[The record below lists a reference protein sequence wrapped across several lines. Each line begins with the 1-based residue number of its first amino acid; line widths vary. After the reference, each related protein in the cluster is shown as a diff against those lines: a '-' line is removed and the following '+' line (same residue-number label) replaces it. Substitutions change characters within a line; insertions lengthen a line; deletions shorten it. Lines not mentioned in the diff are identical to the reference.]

1 MSSHLYRRNGGIR
14 TRDPLL
20 PKQVRY
26 QAAPHSVFSLLC
38 CRFTLWASDHLCS
51 ALFCFHSKDS
61 GPKSKPDAVSHW
73 KGDFQWVRYLSI
85 CPDCPVR
92 GSERGVMWGCCL
104 VDDTSHTNAS
114 WRKCR
119 LSECDPVRDPRS
131 RQPMHPLDQSG
142 RSEVLIIQHCSVAWW
157 SPRWDSNPHARS
169 EHLILSQAC
178 LPVSPQGVVVSAARM
193 VSICTS
199 VHYLPRY
206 ICDVQGYTQTYA
218 GEAM

>member
-26 QAAPHSVFSLLC
+26 QAAPHSALLC
-38 CRFTLWASDHLCS
+38 VAGL
-51 ALFCFHSKDS
+51 LFGLQITSVNVMS
-61 GPKSKPDAVSHW
+61 PKSKPDAVSHW
-73 KGDFQWVRYLSI
+73 KGDFQWVRYLSV

-104 VDDTSHTNAS
+104 VDDNSHTNAS

-142 RSEVLIIQHCSVAWW
+142 RRLWPNHPALLGCMVVPSVGFE
-157 SPRWDSNPHARS
+157 PTRS
-169 EHLILSQAC
+169 L
-178 LPVSPQGVVVSAARM
+178 
-193 VSICTS
+193 
-199 VHYLPRY
+199 
-206 ICDVQGYTQTYA
+206 
-218 GEAM
+218 